1 MPSRC
6 RLHRAMLM
14 LVATLAPIAA
24 LGQTAAPPPP
34 RLTVIHAGTLLAEPP
49 RAPLQRQSILVRGDR
64 VVEIRV
70 GFVDPKGVAEAGEA
84 VPQLIDLSDK
94 VVLPGLIDSH
104 IHLSYAAGPDLLA
117 YLRQSDS
124 EQALGAMILARRAL
138 MAGFTTVADC
148 ASGAEIIYAVRNA
161 INAGRYLGPEVLAAG
176 LPISTRGGHGD
187 APGLRED
194 LFQDA
199 ATRQSGVCWDEGSC
213 RDAVRLQVK
222 RGSDFIKLMASGGFA
237 SGTGR
242 AQQMT
247 LAEMQASVEA
257 AHMRGVRIT
266 THAYATHAISDAV
279 LAGVDSVEHG
289 IGLDEATAREMA
301 KRGTYLVPTMM
312 VFDPPARTKGTALV
326 NTALIEHMR
335 EESLQMSRRAVGL
348 AIQHKVPLAF
358 GSDATQAVVGK
369 SAYEFTLL
377 VRAGLTP
384 MQAIATA
391 TTGAAA
397 HLRIAD
403 RAGSIAPGKRAD
415 LIAVSRNPLDDV
427 AALQHVDFVMKG
439 GRVARIDGRV
449 EPAEKWGPD
458 APALP

>member
-1 MPSRC
+1 M
-6 RLHRAMLM
+6 AD
-14 LVATLAPIAA
+14 A
-24 LGQTAAPPPP
+24 GQP
-34 RLTVIHAGTLLAEPP
+34 
-49 RAPLQRQSILVRGDR
+49 
-64 VVEIRV
+64 
-70 GFVDPKGVAEAGEA
+70 
-84 VPQLIDLSDK
+84 VPQLIDLSTK

-148 ASGAEIIYAVRNA
+148 GSGAEIIYAARNA
-161 INAGRYLGPEVLAAG
+161 INAGRYLGPEILAAG

-199 ATRQSGVCWDEGSC
+199 ETRQSGVCWDEGSC
-213 RDAVRLQVK
+213 RDAVRLQIK

-312 VFDPPARTKGTALV
+312 VYDPPVRTQGTALV
-326 NTALIEHMR
+326 NTALIERMR
-335 EESLQMSRRAVGL
+335 EESVQMSRRAVGF

-369 SAYEFTLL
+369 GAYEFTLL

-427 AALQHVDFVMKG
+427 AALQEVEFVMKG
-439 GRVARIDGRV
+439 GRVARMGGRV